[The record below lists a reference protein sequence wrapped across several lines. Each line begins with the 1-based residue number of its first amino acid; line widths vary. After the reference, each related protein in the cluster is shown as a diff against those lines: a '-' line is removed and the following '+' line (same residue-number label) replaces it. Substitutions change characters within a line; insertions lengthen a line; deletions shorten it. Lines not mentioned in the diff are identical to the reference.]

1 MPITT
6 LPYAKLRKILALAV
20 NNDAIHTSL
29 EALLAGSAV
38 HVSDADLIKLIY
50 DSEIDKELIRILSD
64 SDPDSLDAFDALEYI
79 ADFFAYIRANKD
91 RFSGWLKSIG
101 SLAPANPKIPA

>member
-1 MPITT
+1 MPTIS

-38 HVSDADLIKLIY
+38 QVSDADLIKLIC
-50 DSEIDKELIRILSD
+50 DSEIDKELIRILAD
-64 SDPDSLDAFDALEYI
+64 SDPDTMDAIEALEYI
-79 ADFFAYIRANKD
+79 ADFFAYIRANKV
-91 RFSGWLKSIG
+91 RFSSWLASIG
-101 SLAPANPKIPA
+101 FLAPANPKIPA